1 MRSII
6 NEFSFAQ
13 AESPIKEFFKALFTQ
28 RRKLGVVR
36 KKEKRFACTEV
47 PEISININL
56 IKGRNIPVRESSKS
70 IIHNFANKKKEL
82 NYKLAFGGGGYGG
95 SMYGSSI
102 GYGGGGSMGH
112 GMMNNPGFTQSN
124 FQMQGMQQAPGTGMY
139 ANSMPNVSRF
149 MREDNVRMITT
160 AAQNS
165 KLLYNNLCFF
175 F

>member
-1 MRSII
+1 M
-6 NEFSFAQ
+6 
-13 AESPIKEFFKALFTQ
+13 
-28 RRKLGVVR
+28 VR

-47 PEISININL
+47 QEIVININL

-95 SMYGSSI
+95 GSMYGSS
-102 GYGGGGSMGH
+102 YGGGSMGH

-124 FQMQGMQQAPGTGMY
+124 FHMQGMQQAPGTGMY
-139 ANSMPNVSRF
+139 SNSMPNVSRF

-165 KLLYNNLCFF
+165 KLLNILY
-175 F
+175 